1 MKVLVIGSGGREHA
15 LLWKLAHSPSVKEVY
30 VIPGNDGMTDVAHL
44 IPVKGTEDILDFARL
59 MEVDLTVAG
68 PETVLTE
75 GLADKFAEKGMAF
88 FGPSAAAAQIEGSK
102 SFAKNLMKKY
112 KIPTAAYETFTDE
125 EKAVSYIKKR
135 KKYPLVIK
143 ADGLASGKGVVIAE
157 TEEQAVQA
165 VRGMLEGK
173 TFGSA
178 GESVVI
184 EEFME
189 GEEASVLCFTDGNTI
204 VPMISAQDH
213 KRISDGDRGA
223 NTGGMGAYAPA
234 PVMTKELDKIVY
246 DTILLPAVKAMKKE
260 GCPFKGCL
268 YAGLMIT
275 KDGLKVVEFNCR
287 FGDPETEAVLPL
299 LESDLAKIMLACTK
313 GTLKKEKVES
323 LTAKTEVTI
332 DYKIT
337 CNQKNLLSFQIM
349 TNYQLNTSMQE
360 YQTFNLDLSSGRDI
374 TLQDLFGKD
383 YEDIINTSVR
393 RQIKERTEQ
402 NENASYFD
410 GAMGFQG
417 IRKNQPYYI
426 DSKGNVVIIFEK
438 YSIAPG
444 YMGTQEFKIP
454 CSELH
459 KYTGGK

>member
-1 MKVLVIGSGGREHA
+1 MKKVDKLRQEYEEIQTPEDLDSFMDTCIDQAQKKQSRFTFYR
-15 LLWKLAHSPSVKEVY
+15 LWKPALSAALIGYLIVLNTVPAFAQSVFAIPLLGDVSRILCVREYQKTSDVDSLSVKVPEVKNT
-30 VIPGNDGMTDVAHL
+30 GN
-44 IPVKGTEDILDFARL
+44 PE
-59 MEVDLTVAG
+59 MEERVN
-68 PETVLTE
+68 
-75 GLADKFAEKGMAF
+75 K
-88 FGPSAAAAQIEGSK
+88 QIEERINK
-102 SFAKNLMKKY
+102 TTEQLY
-112 KIPTAAYETFTDE
+112 KD
-125 EKAVSYIKKR
+125 
-135 KKYPLVIK
+135 
-143 ADGLASGKGVVIAE
+143 
-157 TEEQAVQA
+157 
-165 VRGMLEGK
+165 
-173 TFGSA
+173 
-178 GESVVI
+178 
-184 EEFME
+184 
-189 GEEASVLCFTDGNTI
+189 
-204 VPMISAQDH
+204 SAQV
-213 KRISDGDRGA
+213 RE
-223 NTGGMGAYAPA
+223 M
-234 PVMTKELDKIVY
+234 M
-246 DTILLPAVKAMKKE
+246 
-260 GCPFKGCL
+260 
-268 YAGLMIT
+268 
-275 KDGLKVVEFNCR
+275 
-287 FGDPETEAVLPL
+287 
-299 LESDLAKIMLACTK
+299 
-313 GTLKKEKVES
+313 KKEKVES

>member
-1 MKVLVIGSGGREHA
+1 MKKVDELRQEYEELQTPQDLDSFMDTCIKQAQKKQSRYTFHR
-15 LLWKLAHSPSVKEVY
+15 LWKPALSAALIGYLIVLNTVPAFAQSVFAIPLLGDVSRILCVREYKKTSDVDSLSVKVPEVKNT
-30 VIPGNDGMTDVAHL
+30 GN
-44 IPVKGTEDILDFARL
+44 PE
-59 MEVDLTVAG
+59 MEERVN
-68 PETVLTE
+68 
-75 GLADKFAEKGMAF
+75 K
-88 FGPSAAAAQIEGSK
+88 QIEERINK
-102 SFAKNLMKKY
+102 TTEQLY
-112 KIPTAAYETFTDE
+112 KD
-125 EKAVSYIKKR
+125 
-135 KKYPLVIK
+135 
-143 ADGLASGKGVVIAE
+143 
-157 TEEQAVQA
+157 
-165 VRGMLEGK
+165 
-173 TFGSA
+173 
-178 GESVVI
+178 
-184 EEFME
+184 
-189 GEEASVLCFTDGNTI
+189 
-204 VPMISAQDH
+204 SAQV
-213 KRISDGDRGA
+213 RE
-223 NTGGMGAYAPA
+223 M
-234 PVMTKELDKIVY
+234 M
-246 DTILLPAVKAMKKE
+246 
-260 GCPFKGCL
+260 
-268 YAGLMIT
+268 
-275 KDGLKVVEFNCR
+275 
-287 FGDPETEAVLPL
+287 
-299 LESDLAKIMLACTK
+299 
-313 GTLKKEKVES
+313 KKEKVES

-383 YEDIINTSVR
+383 YENIINTSVR

>member
-1 MKVLVIGSGGREHA
+1 MDTCIDQAQKKQSRFTFYR
-15 LLWKLAHSPSVKEVY
+15 LWKPALSAALIGYLIVLNTVPAFAQSVFAIPLLGDVSRILCVREYQKTSDVDSLSVKVPEVKNT
-30 VIPGNDGMTDVAHL
+30 GN
-44 IPVKGTEDILDFARL
+44 PE
-59 MEVDLTVAG
+59 MEERVN
-68 PETVLTE
+68 
-75 GLADKFAEKGMAF
+75 K
-88 FGPSAAAAQIEGSK
+88 QIEERINK
-102 SFAKNLMKKY
+102 TTEQLY
-112 KIPTAAYETFTDE
+112 KD
-125 EKAVSYIKKR
+125 
-135 KKYPLVIK
+135 
-143 ADGLASGKGVVIAE
+143 
-157 TEEQAVQA
+157 
-165 VRGMLEGK
+165 
-173 TFGSA
+173 
-178 GESVVI
+178 
-184 EEFME
+184 
-189 GEEASVLCFTDGNTI
+189 
-204 VPMISAQDH
+204 SAQV
-213 KRISDGDRGA
+213 RE
-223 NTGGMGAYAPA
+223 M
-234 PVMTKELDKIVY
+234 M
-246 DTILLPAVKAMKKE
+246 
-260 GCPFKGCL
+260 
-268 YAGLMIT
+268 
-275 KDGLKVVEFNCR
+275 
-287 FGDPETEAVLPL
+287 
-299 LESDLAKIMLACTK
+299 
-313 GTLKKEKVES
+313 KKEKVES

-374 TLQDLFGKD
+374 TLQNLFGKD